1 VADQLYSE
9 GLSDLGV
16 SERIEVSPI
25 KGEGPGI
32 RTGSATGSQIVQGC
46 VLGAGPGLS
55 IRQSGSVRWHTT
67 ADQVAMKGQKA
78 EGDFS
83 PPPAG
88 CFGHALQHQMPF
100 WVRHPRYSGF
110 SASHIGQQLGL
121 VSQWIEPSAQPCVQG
136 DMLHQSTANSRRQ
149 ALRPEVSLDIGD
161 QGPVEVVHGD
171 KDDGE
176 VGLVCG
182 HRLVE
187 EPAHHSRGVAGLACI
202 DDLDVGV
209 SLIPK
214 GIFGHRGDA
223 LVVSDSPAKDGGVSH
238 DGDPI
243 VSIGGIHR
251 VGCPQAMG
259 VGADSKVMRLL
270 KALHRMVA
278 QVGIHGPSTRRVW
291 PIGGRDSRQTG
302 TDFGEPQKGASND
315 KPQASTGQWRKRT
328 SHGGHLSRMLL
339 FGFLVGLCGRSS
351 WADVEVRLAVSV
363 VNGVLLSDAPG
374 AMTAKLRWLGE
385 DREVPLTQT
394 EPDLWTASLSG
405 PAVRTLGVEVWLMD
419 RSPPR
424 RVSQNLEVMSRGDA
438 SLAWTLG
445 GRRQDVA
452 WRMSEPIQAV
462 TMRDQHDW
470 TAIMG
475 ASWTFLSVLLVLVL
489 GRRALA
495 RGDLAAPVK
504 GRSRWGLMVLAW
516 MVFAVLWTW
525 PAILAGPDIV
535 GRHFDA
541 LGTVW
546 VIDAATRLGF
556 DLYDPATAWPLGVS
570 YLAIDSWLLLPL
582 AWLGSAFDPAAV
594 HGLIA
599 VVGVASSGLA
609 AAVLARGLGAER
621 PFDIAAGILFA
632 CSGLAAAA
640 LLEGHV
646 YQVVNPWMPLMAL
659 CLYRT
664 GGAHRPRLYG
674 GIAGLCFGLA
684 LFSSGYLGLSAGL
697 VALGFGLPLLV
708 RGPREGVLI
717 AGVIALSFGLVYL
730 FLIGQAGPPDAFH
743 ASPETVRL
751 GSLTLGSLGPATA
764 EIDRTDHSLA
774 FALSAAVVALG
785 LIALSV
791 RARASRSMALIVVV
805 SILVALG
812 PEWSLTPGKDTLVSP
827 LGFLWD
833 ISAVQYFRFPGRILW
848 AGLLGLSVG
857 AALGL
862 TVLARR
868 LGRRFGIMVM
878 AMVVLEVLLTVRL
891 PVRQRVMMG
900 DTPTVYAS
908 AEGPVFDLVGEG
920 INQSREVDA
929 WMSAILCQYQTHH
942 KRPIAEDC
950 VAVGPDN
957 NPRIPQGRWVYE
969 RLVEGDVSAV
979 TARLAQQGFTSLA
992 VHYDWFDASDR
1003 IRLQAALVPLAVQTE
1018 DAIAEGVAMY
1028 AIAPVAETEEAGPSR
1043 EGLESSPMDWRLR
1056 VDLVSAM
1063 PEGGGRFFVE
1073 VASDIRFELKDRSDM
1088 PGAQPKDGIY
1098 SGSLMHAVDG
1108 AVSFRLLR
1116 IKAGVEKALWSGTVV
1131 PLDIDEDLLTF
1142 RMDGEARVRPALRAP
1157 DIFSPEVPSRG
1168 PQIRGLAWLAS
1179 FILMG
1184 LWWLKVSRR
1193 D

>member
-9 GLSDLGV
+9 GVTDLGV

-25 KGEGPGI
+25 KGEGPVI
-32 RTGSATGSQIVQGC
+32 RSGSATGSQIVQ
-46 VLGAGPGLS
+46 VRALGTGPGLG
-55 IRQSGSVRWHTT
+55 IHQSRSVRGHTIGH
-67 ADQVAMKGQKA
+67 QVAMKGQKA

-83 PPPAG
+83 SPTLG
-88 CFGHALQHQMPF
+88 CFGHALQHHAPF
-100 WVRHPRYSGF
+100 WVRDPGHSGL

-121 VSQWIEPSAQPCVQG
+121 VSQRIEPSAQPFVQG
-136 DMLHQSTANSRRQ
+136 DMLHQATANSRRH
-149 ALRPEVSLDIGD
+149 ALWTEVSLDIRD

-176 VGLVCG
+176 VGFVCG

-187 EPAHHSRGVAGLACI
+187 EPAHHSCGVAGLSCV

-209 SLIPK
+209 SLSPK
-214 GIFGHRGDA
+214 DVFCHRRDT
-223 LVVSDSPAKDGGVSH
+223 LVVLHSPTKDGGVPH

-243 VSIGGIHR
+243 VPIGGFHR
-251 VGCPQAMG
+251 VGCPQPMG
-259 VGADSKVMRLL
+259 VGADSKAMRLL
-270 KALHRMVA
+270 KALHRMVG

-291 PIGGRDSRQTG
+291 PIGRRDSRQAG
-302 TDFGEPQKGASND
+302 TDLGQPQQGASND
-315 KPQASTGQWRKRT
+315 QAQASTGQRRKRT

-339 FGFLVGLCGRSS
+339 LGFLVSLCGHSS

-363 VNGVLLSDAPG
+363 VDGVLISDAPG

-385 DREVPLTQT
+385 DHEVPLTQT
-394 EPDLWTASLSG
+394 EPGLWTASLSG
-405 PAVRTLGVEVWLMD
+405 PEVRTLGVEVWLMD

-424 RVSQNLEVMSRGDA
+424 RVSHNLEVMPRGDV

-452 WRMSEPIQAV
+452 WRMSEPIQTA
-462 TMRDQHDW
+462 TMRGQHDR
-470 TAIMG
+470 TAIVG

-495 RGDLAAPVK
+495 RGDLAAPVE
-504 GRSRWGLMVLAW
+504 GRTRWGLVALAW
-516 MVFAVLWTW
+516 LVFAALWTW

-535 GRHFDA
+535 GRHFDS

-546 VIDAATRLGF
+546 VIDAATRLGL
-556 DLYDPATAWPLGVS
+556 DLHDPATAWPLGVS
-570 YLAIDSWLLLPL
+570 HLAIDSWLLLPM
-582 AWLGSAFDPAAV
+582 AWLGSAFDPATV

-599 VVGVASSGLA
+599 VVGVASSGFA
-609 AAVLARGLGAER
+609 AAVLARSLGAER
-621 PFDIAAGILFA
+621 PFDTAAGILFA

-659 CLYRT
+659 CLYRA
-664 GGAHRPRLYG
+664 GGADRPRLYG
-674 GIAGLCFGLA
+674 GLAGLCFGLA

-697 VALGFGLPLLV
+697 VALGLGLPLLV
-708 RGPREGVLI
+708 RGPRGGIII
-717 AGVIALSFGLVYL
+717 AAVIALSFGLVYVY
-730 FLIGQAGPPDAFH
+730 LIGQAGQPGALH
-743 ASPETVRL
+743 ASPETLRL
-751 GSLTLGSLGPATA
+751 GALSLGSLGPATA

-785 LIALSV
+785 FIALSV

-805 SILVALG
+805 SVLVALG
-812 PEWSLTPGKDTLVSP
+812 PEWSLTPGQDTVVSP

-833 ISAVQYFRFPGRILW
+833 IPAVRYFRFPGRILW
-848 AGLLGLSVG
+848 AAMLGLSIG

-868 LGRRFGIMVM
+868 LGRGVGLMIM

-891 PVRQRVMMG
+891 PGRQRVMAG

-929 WMSAILCQYQTHH
+929 WMNAILCQYQTHH

-957 NPRIPQGRWVYE
+957 NPRIPQGRWIYE
-969 RLVEGDVSAV
+969 RLVAGEVSAV
-979 TARLAQQGFTSLA
+979 TERLAQQGFTSLA
-992 VHYDWFDASDR
+992 VHYDWLDAGDR
-1003 IRLQAALVPLAVQTE
+1003 IRLQAALAPLAFRTE
-1018 DAIAEGVAMY
+1018 TAVAEGLVMY
-1028 AIAPVAETEEAGPSR
+1028 DVAPVVETQDAE
-1043 EGLESSPMDWRLR
+1043 EGLEVRPMDWRLR
-1056 VDLVSAM
+1056 VDLIDAAL
-1063 PEGGGRFFVE
+1063 EGAGRFFVE
-1073 VASDIRFELKDRSDM
+1073 VDPDTRFELKDRSQT

-1098 SGSLMHAVDG
+1098 TGSLMHAVDG
-1108 AVSFRLLR
+1108 AVPFRLLQ
-1116 IKAGVEKALWSGTVV
+1116 IKAGAEKVLWSGTVV

-1142 RMDGEARVRPALRAP
+1142 RMDGEAQAQPALRAL

-1184 LWWLKVSRR
+1184 LWWLRISRS